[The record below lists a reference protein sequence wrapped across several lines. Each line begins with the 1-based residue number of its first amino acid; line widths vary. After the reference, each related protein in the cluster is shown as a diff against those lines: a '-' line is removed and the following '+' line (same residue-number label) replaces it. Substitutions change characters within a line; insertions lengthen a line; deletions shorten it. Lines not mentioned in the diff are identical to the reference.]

1 MVVTL
6 YKNNSA
12 NEVINKQL
20 TVISAFQAKPTRP
33 CDILQPTL
41 ILSGDVNINAIN
53 ANYFYVDLFARYY
66 YIDSY
71 TIDSANRIVITG
83 SVDVLKTYAQ
93 QILASTQHIIRQQE
107 IGVNFVEDTA
117 LPLESERDVKV
128 FKFPQNRAIE
138 NSGFTADT
146 KCFLLTVAG
155 GGYNG
160 G

>member
-20 TVISAFQAKPTRP
+20 TVISAFNAKHTRP
-33 CDILQPTL
+33 VDILHPTL

-66 YIDSY
+66 YIDGY
-71 TIDSANRIVITG
+71 TIDRANRIVITG
-83 SVDVLKTYAQ
+83 TVDVLKTYAQ
-93 QILASTQHIIRQQE
+93 QILASTQHIVRQQE

-138 NSGFTADT
+138 NSSFTVDT